1 MERQTWMNLAW
12 GVLHIRRPVNINNKS
27 QRSHSTNSA
36 SGAVNQGTG
45 GELSVG
51 GSSGG
56 SAIAVAS
63 QQCWA

>member
-1 MERQTWMNLAW
+1 MGRRIWMNLVW
-12 GVLHIRRPVNINNKS
+12 GMKHVRCSVNINNKL

-36 SGAVNQGTG
+36 FGAVSQGIN